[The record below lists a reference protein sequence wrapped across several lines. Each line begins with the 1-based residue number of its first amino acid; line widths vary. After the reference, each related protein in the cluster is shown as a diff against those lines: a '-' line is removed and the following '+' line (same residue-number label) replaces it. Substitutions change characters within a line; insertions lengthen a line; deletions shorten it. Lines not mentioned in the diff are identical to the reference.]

1 MLYTVIM
8 AGGKGTRFWPSSRE
22 SMPKQLLKIVGER
35 TMIQATVDR
44 IKSVAPPSSVIVITG
59 AGHEKQVRRQLPE
72 IPVENIIAEP
82 IGRNTAPCVALSAMI
97 VKERDPDGVIAV
109 LPADHVI
116 TKPDKLRETVDKI
129 LARLSASPDRLA
141 TIGIKPSYPETG
153 YGYIKRGAGISE
165 SIFEVGKFLEKPDA
179 KTAKEYVDSGE
190 YYWNSGMFFW
200 RAETVLD
207 LMRAYMPELMNA
219 MERISKHV
227 GRADFPEIFN
237 EAYPSVPSES
247 IDYGL
252 MEKAAADGKVI
263 VAEADPGWSD
273 VGSWRSLCDLE
284 TPDKDGNFGKGR
296 FIAVDSKGVFAHNDK
311 RMIAAI
317 GLKDIVII
325 ETDDAV
331 LVCHKDKAQDVRR
344 VIELL
349 KEKGYD
355 DLL

>member
-8 AGGKGTRFWPSSRE
+8 AGGKGTRFWPLSRE
-22 SMPKQLLKIVGER
+22 NMPKQLLKIVGER

-44 IKSVAPPSSVIVITG
+44 VKPVAPPESIIIITG
-59 AGHEKQVRRQLPE
+59 AAHENEIRKQLSE
-72 IPVENIIAEP
+72 IPAENIIAEP

-97 VKERDPDGVIAV
+97 VKQRDPDGVIAV

-116 TKPDKLRETVDKI
+116 TKPEILQATVAHILEQLKI
-129 LARLSASPDRLA
+129 SPDRLA

-165 SIFEVGKFLEKPDA
+165 SIYQVDKFLEKPDA
-179 KTAKEYVDSGE
+179 KTAKEYADSGE

-200 RAETVLD
+200 RADTLLT
-207 LMRAYMPELMNA
+207 LMREYMPELINA
-219 MERISKHV
+219 MERIERHV

-252 MEKAAADGKVI
+252 MEKASADGKVI

-311 RMIAAI
+311 RLIAAI
-317 GLKDIVII
+317 GVEDIVIV

-331 LVCHKDKAQDVRR
+331 LVCHKDKAQDARR
-344 VIELL
+344 VIELI

>member
-8 AGGKGTRFWPSSRE
+8 AGGKGARFWPLSRE
-22 SMPKQLLKIVGER
+22 SMPKQLLKIAGER

-59 AGHEKQVRRQLPE
+59 ASHEKEVRRQLSE
-72 IPVENIIAEP
+72 IPAENIIVEP

-116 TKPDKLRETVDKI
+116 TKPDKLRATVDKI
-129 LARLSASPDRLA
+129 LARLNASPDRLA
-141 TIGIKPSYPETG
+141 TIGVKPSYPETG
-153 YGYIKRGAGISE
+153 YGYIKRGDAISE
-165 SIFEVGKFLEKPDA
+165 SIYKVDKFLEKPDA
-179 KTAKEYVDSGE
+179 ETAKEYVDSGE

-200 RAETVLD
+200 RADTLLT
-207 LMRAYMPELMNA
+207 LMLEYMPKLMSA
-219 MERISKHV
+219 LKPIEKHV
-227 GRADFPEIFN
+227 GRAGFTEIFN
-237 EAYPSVPSES
+237 EVYPSVPSES

-252 MEKAAADGKVI
+252 MEKASADGKVI

-284 TPDKDGNFGKGR
+284 TPDKNGNFGKGR
-296 FIAVDSKGVFAHNDK
+296 FIAIDSKGVFAHNDK
-311 RMIAAI
+311 RLIAAV
-317 GLKDIVII
+317 GVEDIII
-325 ETDDAV
+325 VETDDAV
-331 LVCHKDKAQDVRR
+331 LVCHKDKAQDARR

-349 KEKGYD
+349 KKKGYD